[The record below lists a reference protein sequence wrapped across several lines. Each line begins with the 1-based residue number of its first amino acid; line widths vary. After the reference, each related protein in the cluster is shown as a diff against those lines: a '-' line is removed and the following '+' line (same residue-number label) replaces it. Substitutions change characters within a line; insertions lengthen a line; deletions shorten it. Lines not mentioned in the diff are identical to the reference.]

1 MSLFEVAILLCQA
14 GNLLFMHYTIKQ
26 QNLHWEY
33 MKSLDRKTDLLAQ
46 FVRKLTL
53 ESEKA

>member
-1 MSLFEVAILLCQA
+1 MSVFEVAILLCQA

-33 MKSLDRKTDLLAQ
+33 MKSLDRQTNLLAQ